1 LRTGADKIS
10 LHIDPAGLTGQGE
23 EPMIRMPLR
32 AALTLAILTG
42 ASASSAQLSGLGGM
56 LGGGLPNIASVGA
69 GNAAGVLSYCMK
81 NKLVNATSASSI
93 LGKLTGKP
101 GVKESS
107 GFKLGQQGTIK
118 TDGSAFSL
126 GGLKAK
132 AKTRACDMVLN
143 HATSLL

>member
-1 LRTGADKIS
+1 LRTVADGIS
-10 LHIDPAGLTGQGE
+10 LHIDPAGLAGQGE

-32 AALTLAILTG
+32 AILTG

-81 NKLVNATSASSI
+81 NKLVNATNASSI
-93 LGKLTGKP
+93 LGKLTGKT
-101 GVKESS
+101 GVRESN

-132 AKTRACDMVLN
+132 AKTKACDMVLN

>member
-1 LRTGADKIS
+1 MMN
-10 LHIDPAGLTGQGE
+10 H
-23 EPMIRMPLR
+23 MPLR
-32 AALTLAILTG
+32 AILTLAMLTG

-69 GNAAGVLSYCMK
+69 GNAAGVLSYCLK
-81 NKLVNATSASSI
+81 NKLVNATSASSV

-101 GVKESS
+101 GLKESS
-107 GFKLGQQGTIK
+107 GFKLGQDGTIK

-132 AKTRACDMVLN
+132 AKTRACDLVLS